1 MKFCF
6 ILACDISDPDE
17 EAASFMTFPR
27 TMVLLLLISRK
38 RDWEAGREEAST
50 DTGKQAVKE
59 ASADPGQTAGGDQK
73 KIKRCFMIRIKVA
86 GYLTFLLLFQENS
99 RDP

>member
-6 ILACDISDPDE
+6 ILACDISDPDG

-38 RDWEAGREEAST
+38 RDW
-50 DTGKQAVKE
+50 D
-59 ASADPGQTAGGDQK
+59 SADTGQTAGGDQK
-73 KIKRCFMIRIKVA
+73 KKNMFH
-86 GYLTFLLLFQENS
+86 
-99 RDP
+99 D

>member
-6 ILACDISDPDE
+6 ILACDISDPDA

-38 RDWEAGREEAST
+38 RDWEAGREGASA
-50 DTGKQAVKE
+50 DTGKQAVKV

-73 KIKRCFMIRIKVA
+73 KKSFMIRIKVA
-86 GYLTFLLLFQENS
+86 GHLTFLLLFQENS